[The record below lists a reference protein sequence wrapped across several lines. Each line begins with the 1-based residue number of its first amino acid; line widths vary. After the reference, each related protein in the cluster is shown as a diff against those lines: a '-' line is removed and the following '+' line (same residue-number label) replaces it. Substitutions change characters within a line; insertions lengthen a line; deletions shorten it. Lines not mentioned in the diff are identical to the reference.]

1 MELKNDL
8 LIRAAK
14 GEQVE
19 RTPVWVM
26 RQAGRV
32 LPEYRATRAGAGS
45 FIHLVRTPELA
56 CEVTL
61 QPVDILGVD
70 AAIIFSD
77 ILVIPE
83 ALGLPYE
90 MDEGKG
96 PRFPEVI
103 RTAQDVSRLSTSE
116 IPLKLDYVSKAIQLT
131 KTELNGRVP
140 LIGFAGAPFTIFC
153 YMVEGQGSKE
163 FSKARRMLRENPI
176 LAHSLL
182 SKISKAT
189 IEYLKMQI
197 TAGANL
203 IQLFDSW
210 AGVLGPDLYKEF
222 ALPYIKQ
229 IFNSIPEVPRTIFA
243 KGAWY
248 ASEWFAESDLETIG
262 FDWTVTPQQAR
273 AWSGNKTVQGN
284 LDPSALYGSFE
295 DVKKST
301 KEMLQNFGTQKHI
314 ANLGHGVY
322 PDIHPDNLKCFIDTI
337 KNNQTNQI

>member
-1 MELKNDL
+1 
-8 LIRAAK
+8 
-14 GEQVE
+14 
-19 RTPVWVM
+19 M

-32 LPEYRATRAGAGS
+32 LPEYRATRARAGS
-45 FIHLVRTPELA
+45 FINLVRNPELA
-56 CEVTL
+56 CEVTV
-61 QPVDILGVD
+61 QPVDILDVD

-96 PRFPEVI
+96 PRFPSVI
-103 RTAQDVSRLSTSE
+103 RNENDFAKLSSSE
-116 IPLKLDYVSKAIQLT
+116 IPLKLDYVANAIKFT
-131 KTELNGRVP
+131 KEELNGRVP

-163 FSKARRMLRENPI
+163 FSRARRMIRENPT

-182 SKISKAT
+182 SLISDAT
-189 IEYLKMQI
+189 IAYLKMQI
-197 TAGANL
+197 QSGADL

-210 AGVLGPDLYKEF
+210 AGVLGPDLYREF
-222 ALPYIKQ
+222 SLPYIQ
-229 IFNSIPEVPRTIFA
+229 RIFNNIPEVPRTIFA

-248 ASEWFAESDLETIG
+248 ASEWFANSNLETIG
-262 FDWTVTPQQAR
+262 YDWTVTPEQAR
-273 AWSGNKTVQGN
+273 LWSGQKVVQGN
-284 LDPSALYGSFE
+284 LDPSCLYSSFGE
-295 DVKKST
+295 IEKST

-322 PDIHPDNLKCFIDTI
+322 PDIDPDKLKCFIHTI
-337 KNNQTNQI
+337 KNNQIK